1 MDYISEVFSNMSMGF
16 QLMADPIIL
25 LYCFAGVV
33 LGAFIGA
40 LPGLG
45 PSCGIAILLPA
56 TYGMDPTSGI
66 IMLCGIY
73 YGAMYGGSITAI
85 LINVP
90 GDAASVCTTLD
101 GYPMARRGEGGKA
114 LGMSAFSSFIAGT
127 IGTIMFMFL
136 APFIAKYA
144 LTFGASEFFALMLLG
159 LTSVAGMAGK
169 SLSKAF
175 LAALMGLFIS
185 VIGLDLITGQ
195 QRFVFGNVNL
205 YSGIDF
211 IPLAMGVFGM
221 TELMLTSKADEI
233 HIDVDK
239 ATLKIRNLFPNKK
252 EWKICM
258 PHIMSG
264 TFLGFG
270 LGMIPGNGATVASFL
285 AYDLAKRTSH
295 RGKEFGTGCIEGVAA
310 PEAANNSA
318 VSGALIPMLTLGV
331 PGSAAT
337 AVLMGALM
345 MMNVTPG
352 PFLFSDH
359 PETAWGL
366 IASMYIGNII
376 MVVLAC
382 VCLGLFVKI
391 LNVKPHT
398 LNAVVLAF
406 ILIGAY
412 TLQNSMFTVG
422 LTVFFSVL
430 GYFMK
435 KLGVP
440 AAPMV
445 LALVLGA
452 LTESSLRR
460 ALIIADSNFLNML
473 SRPITAVILVLVV
486 LMAFSAPLKNLFLNR
501 KNKNAVHF

>member
-1 MDYISEVFSNMSMGF
+1 
-16 QLMADPIIL
+16 
-25 LYCFAGVV
+25 
-33 LGAFIGA
+33 
-40 LPGLG
+40 
-45 PSCGIAILLPA
+45 
-56 TYGMDPTSGI
+56 
-66 IMLCGIY
+66 
-73 YGAMYGGSITAI
+73 
-85 LINVP
+85 
-90 GDAASVCTTLD
+90 
-101 GYPMARRGEGGKA
+101 
-114 LGMSAFSSFIAGT
+114 
-127 IGTIMFMFL
+127 
-136 APFIAKYA
+136 
-144 LTFGASEFFALMLLG
+144 
-159 LTSVAGMAGK
+159 
-169 SLSKAF
+169 
-175 LAALMGLFIS
+175 
-185 VIGLDLITGQ
+185 
-195 QRFVFGNVNL
+195 
-205 YSGIDF
+205 
-211 IPLAMGVFGM
+211 
-221 TELMLTSKADEI
+221 
-233 HIDVDK
+233 
-239 ATLKIRNLFPNKK
+239 
-252 EWKICM
+252 
-258 PHIMSG
+258 MSG

-430 GYFMK
+430 G
-435 KLGVP
+435 
-440 AAPMV
+440 
-445 LALVLGA
+445 
-452 LTESSLRR
+452 
-460 ALIIADSNFLNML
+460 
-473 SRPITAVILVLVV
+473 
-486 LMAFSAPLKNLFLNR
+486 
-501 KNKNAVHF
+501 